1 MATTSTFV
9 ISDESLQA
17 RLASGGVIE
26 HVEEMSAGY
35 HSELIKMLRIAGDT
49 ELRSVPMLFSFF
61 RVGVPYRYV
70 QPILS
75 IGQDEL
81 GHAHIDYR
89 LLEELGEDVET
100 LLFDR
105 PADQWVSPYLF
116 DMPIENWYE
125 IAVSEGL
132 GEFCGGL
139 LVRNIYHHTS
149 YAPWRRALAKVDI
162 EENFHVK
169 FGQTIMRELVR
180 DDDEKRKLQKAVDWM
195 FPLLVEFMGP
205 PGRAI
210 DPQIDFRLKGKK
222 VDDLRQDYLR
232 FAVPFCEELGLR
244 VPAHFEPDLGQYVL
258 DFPFPCAFNPERK
271 EWDFGAP
278 VEWSAVFARWKAR
291 GPRAD
296 ENLRWIRE
304 SRESLGTWLRQTRD

>member
-1 MATTSTFV
+1 MSTV
-9 ISDESLQA
+9 IQEPTDEQLRE
-17 RLASGGVIE
+17 RLAGNALIE
-26 HVEEMSAGY
+26 RPEEMSEGY
-35 HSELIKMLRIAGDT
+35 RNELKKMLRVAGDT
-49 ELRSVPMLFSFF
+49 ELRSVPMLYSYFKI
-61 RVGVPYRYV
+61 GVPYRYV

-89 LLEELGEDVET
+89 LLEELGEDVEA
-100 LLFDR
+100 LIFDR
-105 PADQWVSPYLF
+105 PPEKWSSPYLF
-116 DMPIENWYE
+116 DMPIESWYE

-149 YAPWRRALAKVDI
+149 YAPWRRALAKVDV

-180 DDDEKRKLQKAVDWM
+180 DPDEKRKLQKAVDWM
-195 FPLLVEFMGP
+195 FPLLMEFMGP
-205 PGRAI
+205 PGRDV
-210 DPQIDFRLKGKK
+210 DPQIDYRLKGKK
-222 VDDLRQDYLR
+222 VDDLRQDYLAY
-232 FAVPFCEELGLR
+232 AVPFCEELDLR
-244 VPAHFEPDLGQYVL
+244 IPAHYEPDLKKYVL
-258 DFPFPCAFNPERK
+258 EIPFPCAFAPEHKR
-271 EWDFGAP
+271 WDFGSP

-296 ENLRWIRE
+296 ENLRWLRE
-304 SRESLGTWLRQTRD
+304 SQESLAQWLLKTPR